1 MNVAERY
8 FWKSILVKVTP
19 DSSRINYC
27 LHILESSRSLSVNI
41 IIIDHY
47 HYQSKHTALKHLKQN
62 EAGFIYSAIMTD
74 QNPST
79 TNDSW
84 PLFSIVRFVS
94 GVFLGVLAIATIV
107 ANIGL
112 MVTLWNRRK
121 RPLKTPT
128 MYFVFGIAV
137 ADLTTGLVVEPA
149 FSICYMSSDL
159 STCQTEIMEL
169 IQILPR
175 LFVNSSFLLVLF
187 LSWSHFLAVACPHF
201 YKRSVTKLRVTV
213 LVIGVFV
220 YTTTFSFLQFS
231 RISRHVLLV
240 IDVFL
245 HATFIPSL
253 LMISYFAMLVSLR
266 KHMRSRDAVLFRR
279 RCAEVING
287 ESESSINVQNFPYN
301 AESVERQFI
310 RMNLCLTVILLIC
323 TLPSIVTMHVA
334 LSSTDATFEQQT
346 NLAVTQNIAD
356 DILFIKFALD
366 PFIFAWNFSKIGGMW
381 RSMLSRSSSPT
392 ITRRS

>member
-1 MNVAERY
+1 
-8 FWKSILVKVTP
+8 
-19 DSSRINYC
+19 
-27 LHILESSRSLSVNI
+27 
-41 IIIDHY
+41 
-47 HYQSKHTALKHLKQN
+47 
-62 EAGFIYSAIMTD
+62 MTE

-79 TNDSW
+79 RTNDSW
-84 PLFSIVRFVS
+84 SFFLIVRFVS

-112 MVTLWNRRK
+112 LATLWSRRK

-128 MYFVFGIAV
+128 MFFVFGIAV

-159 STCQTEIMEL
+159 STCPTEIMEL

-187 LSWSHFLAVACPHF
+187 LSWSHFLAVAYPHF
-201 YKRSVTKLRVTV
+201 YKQSVTKLRVTV

-231 RISRHVLLV
+231 RISKHVLLV
-240 IDVFL
+240 IDVYL
-245 HATFIPSL
+245 HATFIPFL

-266 KHMRSRDAVLFRR
+266 KHMRSRDTILFRR
-279 RCAEVING
+279 RCEVISG
-287 ESESSINVQNFPYN
+287 ESESSINVQNFPYS

-310 RMNLCLTVILLIC
+310 RMNLCLTVILLVC
-323 TLPSIVTMHVA
+323 TLPSIVTMHFA
-334 LSSTDATFEQQT
+334 LNTTDATFEQQT
-346 NLAVTQNIAD
+346 NLAVAQNIAD

-366 PFIFAWNFSKIGGMW
+366 PFIFAWSFNKIGGMW
-381 RSMLSRSSSPT
+381 RSMLSRNSSPI
-392 ITRRS
+392 ITRRTELIAR

>member
-1 MNVAERY
+1 
-8 FWKSILVKVTP
+8 
-19 DSSRINYC
+19 
-27 LHILESSRSLSVNI
+27 
-41 IIIDHY
+41 
-47 HYQSKHTALKHLKQN
+47 
-62 EAGFIYSAIMTD
+62 MTD

-84 PLFSIVRFVS
+84 PFLLIVRFVS

-112 MVTLWNRRK
+112 MATLWNRRK

-137 ADLTTGLVVEPA
+137 TDLTTSLVVEPA

-213 LVIGVFV
+213 LVLGVFV

-240 IDVFL
+240 IDVFF
-245 HATFIPSL
+245 HAT
-253 LMISYFAMLVSLR
+253 
-266 KHMRSRDAVLFRR
+266 LF
-279 RCAEVING
+279 
-287 ESESSINVQNFPYN
+287 
-301 AESVERQFI
+301 
-310 RMNLCLTVILLIC
+310 
-323 TLPSIVTMHVA
+323 
-334 LSSTDATFEQQT
+334 
-346 NLAVTQNIAD
+346 
-356 DILFIKFALD
+356 
-366 PFIFAWNFSKIGGMW
+366 PFF
-381 RSMLSRSSSPT
+381 
-392 ITRRS
+392 